1 MFGMMT
7 PIDAISYGLKAGMV
21 FGQAQTIWATR
32 LMEMQGFWMGYPGTV
47 SDLPKSVPSSAA
59 TPSPVVTELHV
70 EAMAATPTAAVIP
83 APKPVA
89 ATATAQPRPV
99 AKAKPRSGPATH
111 KPVAAVAPLAK
122 PVLIETSADTATMTP
137 PLLPEPVTETAPA
150 PIADIA
156 PELPAAMPAADLGPE
171 AASAETAVFED
182 TAPPPVAAFQPD
194 LALKPIPRRALPTA
208 KDAPKPPF
216 AE

>member
-32 LMEMQGFWMGYPGTV
+32 LMEMQGFWMGFPATV
-47 SDLPKSVPSSAA
+47 SDLPKSAA
-59 TPSPVVTELHV
+59 LVVADPSPVVTDLHI
-70 EAMAATPTAAVIP
+70 EALAATPP
-83 APKPVA
+83 APVVSAQEPIAVA
-89 ATATAQPRPV
+89 APTVARPV

-137 PLLPEPVTETAPA
+137 PLLPEPVTETVPA

-156 PELPAAMPAADLGPE
+156 PELPAAMPAADLVPE